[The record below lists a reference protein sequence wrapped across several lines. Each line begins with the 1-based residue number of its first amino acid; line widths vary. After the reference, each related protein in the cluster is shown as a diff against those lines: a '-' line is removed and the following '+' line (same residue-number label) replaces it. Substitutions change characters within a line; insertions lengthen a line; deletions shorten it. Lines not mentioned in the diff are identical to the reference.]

1 VIQSLTEKHDV
12 EPLTGAPAGGLTT
25 GPGISITWATGPEDQ
40 AAAQVET
47 VIQAAVNRLMQH
59 QSTRF
64 KCREYSIAITKM
76 EEAIH
81 WLQARSSDRDRRGL
95 QGNAV

>member
-1 VIQSLTEKHDV
+1 MIQNLSERHDV

-25 GPGISITWATGPEDQ
+25 GPGLSIAWAKGAADGG
-40 AAAQVET
+40 AAQVET
-47 VIQAAVNRLMQH
+47 VIQAAINRLMQH
-59 QSTRF
+59 QSTGS

-81 WLQARSSDRDRRGL
+81 WLQARVQR
-95 QGNAV
+95 